1 MLTSVFTPTHNPRWL
16 DEAYEGLRD
25 QTVSEWEWIVLLNGG
40 APDWAPPQPDER
52 VRVMRVGAVSGV
64 GAAKRIA
71 CEHARGEVLLELDHD
86 DVLVEDCVRSVV
98 QAFEEH
104 PGAALVYSD
113 FAQINED

>member
-25 QTVSEWEWIVLLNGG
+25 QTVSEWGWIVLLNGG

-86 DVLVEDCVRSVV
+86 DVSSRTASVRSYRFSRTIPRSRSST
-98 QAFEEH
+98 AT
-104 PGAALVYSD
+104 S
-113 FAQINED
+113 